1 MYIYDQKKTRKKTPK
16 NLILEGLELN
26 LGRVWDA
33 LGRLVVAFGRILA
46 VFWTFKIV
54 SC

>member
-16 NLILEGLELN
+16 NLILENLELN

-33 LGRLVVAFGRILA
+33 LGRLVVTFGRI
-46 VFWTFKIV
+46 
-54 SC
+54 